1 MRTRSMSNSRIKQQT
16 RRTYLPFIVFAAL
29 LIIGALNSLPQIP
42 QLVAAMDGLPNI
54 IPAAILS
61 LAGGAGL
68 VMVRAMW
75 RETGQRFA

>member
-61 LAGGAGL
+61 LAGGAGI